1 VPIDD
6 SPRFYHTYS
15 VRGATPNFAPETV
28 AHRPGAGLLTLLL
41 VAASV
46 GADNFAAAVAI
57 GLAGIDRQVRLR
69 IAVVFGLF
77 EAGMPVLG
85 LAVGRGLSGS
95 LGSRAHLVG
104 GGLLIAV
111 GVQMGIKALRS
122 DPDAPPALAG
132 APMARL
138 VVLAAGLSIDNLVI
152 GFALGARDAPLI
164 LSVIVIGLVSVGLSL
179 LGLELGNRLG
189 AEVGHRSELLGA
201 GVLVVVGAAILT
213 HVI

>member
-1 VPIDD
+1 L
-6 SPRFYHTYS
+6 
-15 VRGATPNFAPETV
+15 VRRATPKLAPRPV
-28 AHRPGAGLLTLLL
+28 AHRPGGGLLTLLL

-57 GLAGIDRQVRLR
+57 GLAGVDRQVRLR

-85 LAVGRGLSGS
+85 LVVGRGLSGS

-122 DPDAPPALAG
+122 EAGAPAALAG
-132 APMARL
+132 APMTRL
-138 VVLAAGLSIDNLVI
+138 LVLAAGLSIDNLVI

-164 LSVIVIGLVSVGLSL
+164 LSVIVIGVVSVGLSL
-179 LGLELGNRLG
+179 LGLELGNRLS
-189 AEVGHRSELLGA
+189 AELGHRSELLGA
-201 GVLVVVGAAILT
+201 GVLVLVGAAILT